1 MLHFGATAWL
11 SFHRRSACGCRAV
24 RRPHTYV
31 DPRRVRS
38 SKYALPE
45 NEHCL
50 TRGDNE
56 VQQRP
61 RGYIHGASV
70 SAGPCPSQDDPLVH
84 PSGYPSEGHP
94 SSKDPGPGPSPGSA
108 NTGTCS
114 TSSPCPADT
123 VQEARLP
130 SGYAPAHLQS
140 LVLREVRAR

>member
-1 MLHFGATAWL
+1 M
-11 SFHRRSACGCRAV
+11 
-24 RRPHTYV
+24 
-31 DPRRVRS
+31 
-38 SKYALPE
+38 
-45 NEHCL
+45 
-50 TRGDNE
+50 
-56 VQQRP
+56 
-61 RGYIHGASV
+61 

-94 SSKDPGPGPSPGSA
+94 SSKDSGPGPSPGSA